1 MPDST
6 AQLSTSLLR
15 TSQDQSYR
23 RLRELLP
30 AQGVDPMADILADL
44 FLDDVDQEFGVVVTT
59 AGASSPSCSTTDAVV
74 ISLPRPQ
81 KP

>member
-1 MPDST
+1 
-6 AQLSTSLLR
+6 
-15 TSQDQSYR
+15 
-23 RLRELLP
+23 
-30 AQGVDPMADILADL
+30 MADILADL